1 MREEAEN
8 NKNKLLNHLLNGE
21 NKISKLLTDLEYEKH
36 NALYDIALLE
46 LKLIKLEISPAR
58 INRTK
63 NSILRGF

>member
-8 NKNKLLNHLLNGE
+8 NKNKLLNHLLNSE

-58 INRTK
+58 IDRTK
-63 NSILRGF
+63 NSVLGGF